1 MVASS
6 GVSAHWRG
14 LADLLAPHR
23 RRYAVLGL
31 VLGLAS
37 ALPLVSPLIVG
48 RVVDRAA
55 AEAPVGELVWWA
67 VGLVA
72 VGLVS
77 QAVAVGVAWFATRT
91 AWQTTNELR
100 LELAE
105 HVLSLDHEFHRSHT
119 AGELVQRI
127 DGDVTAVS
135 DFLAQVVVKVGGAA
149 VTAAGMVVVLGVI
162 DWRIGVA
169 MALYVAAA
177 VALVVRRRDSVVDES
192 SDELGAYARLY
203 GGIEERLAAAEDLRS
218 NGGGAFAV
226 RGFVDHSVACVGTA
240 VARERSYLRVWRE
253 VNMGIASGG
262 VLAIVAGAALVDQGA
277 ITVGTAV
284 VVFQYSQ
291 LLRRPLEELMDQLQ
305 VIQKA
310 TGAMRR
316 VLELRAERPSI
327 VDGGETVPAPGAL
340 SVELDRVDFEYGDG
354 EPVLTDVTLRLGA
367 GRSLGLVGRTGS
379 GKTTI
384 SRLVLRLIE
393 ATSGEVRLGG
403 VALADV
409 PLAELR
415 RRVALVPQEVQ
426 LVAGTVRDNVTLF
439 DDRVDDAV
447 VLDALARVGLSRLAD
462 AGLDRELGAAGAGL
476 SAGESQLLALA
487 RVWLRDPDV
496 VVLDEATAR
505 VDPETEARLEA
516 ALDELVRGRTVIV
529 IAHRLSTLR
538 HLDEIAVVE
547 RGRIVEHDERDA
559 LEADPT
565 TRYAALLRTGAELPE
580 LLA

>member
-1 MVASS
+1 MASS

-426 LVAGTVRDNVTLF
+426 LVAGTVRDNVSLF

-547 RGRIVEHDERDA
+547 RGRIVEHDDRAA
-559 LEADPT
+559 LESDPS